1 VEEIDLTSVVI
12 AGALGALLL
21 FVIDYALSLP
31 DEGSPVGTILG
42 AGFAVG
48 AGVQVGVRLLG
59 VS

>member
-1 VEEIDLTSVVI
+1 MEDIDITSVIV
-12 AGALGALLL
+12 AGVLGAVLL
-21 FVIDYALSLP
+21 FAIDYAMSLP
-31 DEGSPVGTILG
+31 DEGSPMPTILG